1 MHSSETLALIAF
13 ALIILSALFSGLT
26 LGLFTLDK
34 HSLKRLAA
42 LGDLN
47 AARIYPLR
55 ENGNQ
60 LLTTLLLGNVT
71 VNTVLAIY
79 LGTILNGMTAGFV
92 ATALIFV
99 FGEIIPQA
107 AFSRHALAF
116 GSFTAP
122 FVRIALF
129 IFYPIAFPISLLLDK
144 ILGDE
149 LPKTYTKAEFMHII
163 SEHED
168 SEHSSIDAD
177 EERIV
182 HGALQFSHMKV
193 IEVMTPMEKVV
204 MYDSKQKLTQA
215 FFDTVAEEGY
225 SRYVVYENT
234 KENIVGILFA
244 KDLLA
249 ENEDIAIKD
258 TKEAFETS
266 FLKAQDQDLLDA
278 VLTKMLKAK
287 KHIAVVYTKQRTAVG
302 VITLEDIIEEIIQQE
317 IEDEDDA
324 EDQSR

>member
-1 MHSSETLALIAF
+1 MDYLIAF
-13 ALIILSALFSGLT
+13 ILIILSALFSGLT

-34 HSLKRLAA
+34 HRLKRLAT
-42 LGDLN
+42 LGDKH

-55 ENGNQ
+55 ENGNR

-71 VNTVLAIY
+71 VNTILAIY
-79 LGTILNGMTAGFV
+79 LGTMLNGMTAGIV
-92 ATALIFV
+92 ATGLIFV

-122 FVRIALF
+122 FVTLVLF
-129 IFYPIAFPISLLLDK
+129 IFYPIAYPISRILDR

-168 SEHSSIDAD
+168 SEHSPIDAD

-182 HGALQFSHMKV
+182 HGALQFSHLKV
-193 IEVMTPMEKVV
+193 TEVMTSIEKVV
-204 MYDSKQKLTQA
+204 MFSSAQKLTQT

-225 SRYVVYENT
+225 SRYVVYKEN
-234 KENIVGILFA
+234 KENIVGILYA

-249 ENEDIAIKD
+249 EDENITIEQ
-258 TKEAFETS
+258 TEEAFETN
-266 FLKAQDQDLLDA
+266 FLKVRDQDLLDG

-287 KHIAVVYTKQRTAVG
+287 KHIAVVYTKHHIAVG

-324 EDQSR
+324 EDQIT